1 MSSVDKKILE
11 ELKRHN
17 SINKYITEQEAAA
30 PDLGVE
36 LGDEPTADAGTDAA
50 LDQDPTIGDTP
61 PAEPEVIDVNQDTEV
76 EKISDTGE
84 VEGSDESSSEELDIT
99 DLVNSQ
105 KSIEEK
111 QNQYFDSM
119 FQQLNQLQSKLSE
132 MDNLMTA
139 LNSLEQKVEKYRPKT
154 PEEKLEL
161 RSLDSGPFQQKLS
174 DFFADKQE
182 DMEKTGKNE
191 YVLTSD
197 EVEQFT
203 PSEIAK
209 TFNDYGAEPTGSKF
223 KMY

>member
-11 ELKRHN
+11 ELTRHN

-30 PDLGVE
+30 PDLGAE
-36 LGDEPTADAGTDAA
+36 AGDEAGVETA
-50 LDQDPTIGDTP
+50 LDTDINQDPTIGDTP
-61 PAEPEVIDVNQDTEV
+61 SVEPEVIDVTQDAEV
-76 EKISDTGE
+76 EKISDSGE

-174 DFFADKQE
+174 DFFAEKQE

-197 EVEQFT
+197 EVQQFT

-209 TFNDYGAEPTGSKF
+209 TFDTYGNEPTGSKF
-223 KMY
+223 KMN

>member
-1 MSSVDKKILE
+1 MSSVEKKILE

-17 SINKYITEQEAAA
+17 SINNYIREQEAAA
-30 PDLGVE
+30 PDLGAEV
-36 LGDEPTADAGTDAA
+36 GAEPTADTAVDAGSN
-50 LDQDPTIGDTP
+50 QDPTIGDTP

-76 EKISDTGE
+76 EKISDSGE

-197 EVEQFT
+197 EVQQIV
-203 PSEIAK
+203 PSDIQK
-209 TFNDYGAEPTGSKF
+209 SFDNYGAQPTQTSF
-223 KMY
+223 RMS